1 MDFIDSPII
10 EAIDYFQGVLVYF
23 FKFALAYG
31 NFFGL
36 LGIIWTSVKLINSRI
51 TMRDAW
57 WSMLSKWFVFVLLL
71 NFYVVGTNAIMS
83 IANNIGTNA
92 GEGKTTIVKNFVS
105 LKSRIEKELE
115 FQKQW
120 EKGLKQL
127 EDAEFE
133 IEMNPLSTSKEI
145 KAANKKV
152 EAYKKTRPKEENTI
166 YGQKTLNALNE
177 VLIMRNTKGERSA
190 NITEAY
196 VVDKP
201 DVNMWL
207 SKKSKDENGNEVAN
221 ATSYL
226 SGAAILRIFILSG
239 QIIKEKARM
248 EVVEEPNDDGEIKY
262 KVQKRKGISITNLD
276 FDYLNDCIMADVLA
290 FCLIAAGVFCVIQYV
305 MCVLE
310 YIIVQG
316 FGAAFVPLYLF
327 DGTKEIPKKLVNVF
341 TGFVIK
347 IIVITICMM
356 FVLNLNLKYAA
367 QQISP
372 SSGSMS
378 LPVFAEGIFIIL
390 LSFVLTSNAPKIA
403 MTLLT
408 GQPQLSMGE
417 LMQVAATL
425 GTGAMMAKNGAGTAL
440 SPLKAL
446 AQKKAHD
453 WSERSG
459 ASTAARQKKN
469 AELRDEWGKNNG
481 YGSSK
486 SEQKRLQMDWNK
498 ERCSGENRGEI
509 KEKLNSAGHKASSE
523 VKEMQ
528 KAEYKKHGGVAGS
541 AGRFMAHYSG
551 AILNPKQTLMQGRGY
566 NMPQSNIDVNRAGRD
581 SVDSDKNYISTVNPA
596 EFDFNNKNTKPETKK
611 NNLPD
616 DPNVGTRQVE

>member
-207 SKKSKDENGNEVAN
+207 
-221 ATSYL
+221 
-226 SGAAILRIFILSG
+226 
-239 QIIKEKARM
+239 
-248 EVVEEPNDDGEIKY
+248 
-262 KVQKRKGISITNLD
+262 
-276 FDYLNDCIMADVLA
+276 
-290 FCLIAAGVFCVIQYV
+290 
-305 MCVLE
+305 
-310 YIIVQG
+310 
-316 FGAAFVPLYLF
+316 
-327 DGTKEIPKKLVNVF
+327 
-341 TGFVIK
+341 
-347 IIVITICMM
+347 
-356 FVLNLNLKYAA
+356 
-367 QQISP
+367 
-372 SSGSMS
+372 
-378 LPVFAEGIFIIL
+378 
-390 LSFVLTSNAPKIA
+390 
-403 MTLLT
+403 
-408 GQPQLSMGE
+408 
-417 LMQVAATL
+417 
-425 GTGAMMAKNGAGTAL
+425 
-440 SPLKAL
+440 
-446 AQKKAHD
+446 
-453 WSERSG
+453 
-459 ASTAARQKKN
+459 
-469 AELRDEWGKNNG
+469 
-481 YGSSK
+481 
-486 SEQKRLQMDWNK
+486 
-498 ERCSGENRGEI
+498 
-509 KEKLNSAGHKASSE
+509 
-523 VKEMQ
+523 
-528 KAEYKKHGGVAGS
+528 
-541 AGRFMAHYSG
+541 
-551 AILNPKQTLMQGRGY
+551 
-566 NMPQSNIDVNRAGRD
+566 
-581 SVDSDKNYISTVNPA
+581 
-596 EFDFNNKNTKPETKK
+596 
-611 NNLPD
+611 
-616 DPNVGTRQVE
+616 